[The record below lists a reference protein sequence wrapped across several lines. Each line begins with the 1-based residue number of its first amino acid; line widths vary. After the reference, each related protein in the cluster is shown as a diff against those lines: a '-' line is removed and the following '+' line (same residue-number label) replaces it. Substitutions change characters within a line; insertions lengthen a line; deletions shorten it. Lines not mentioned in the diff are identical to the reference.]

1 MFINRFLDIGFK
13 QSSPETWSGSGW
25 SMEFKYYPDYLVD
38 NHYTLVTFTYGEES
52 GIKENTKYRLY
63 IHTNLDRK
71 YVGFEFDISYDTDWN
86 KNHLDNKLNELF
98 KFELRDS
105 KLKELLNER

>member
-13 QSSPETWSGSGW
+13 QSKPETWTGTGW
-25 SMEFKYYPDYLVD
+25 GMDFTYYPDYLD
-38 NHYTLVTFTYGEES
+38 ENHYTLVTFTHGSES
-52 GIKENTKYRLY
+52 GIRENTKYRLY
-63 IHTNLDRK
+63 IHRNSDGK
-71 YVGFEFDISYDTDWN
+71 YVDIKFDISYTTDWN
-86 KNHLDNKLNELF
+86 KNYLDTKFNELF